1 MATLRILCKILLA
14 LFTVIWLTGC
24 SNLNLGQPNQSD
36 GTSTSNTYYPT
47 KFRDLEVPNELTL
60 DSSKTLYINTSSFAG
75 GIVYLTGR
83 LEVGSLTDFFIR
95 TMQQNGWKLT
105 GEAHYK
111 NVLLAFSK
119 PNKNCMITMYEGEF
133 GSSTKVYA
141 YVTEDIAAEAGG
153 SGDGGL

>member
-1 MATLRILCKILLA
+1 MSTLRNVCKILLA
-14 LFTVIWLTGC
+14 LSMVFWLTSC
-24 SNLNLGQPNQSD
+24 SSLDLGQSNPSD

-75 GIVYLTGR
+75 GIVYMTGR
-83 LEVGSLTDFFIR
+83 LEVGSLTDFFVR

-133 GSSTKVYA
+133 GSTTKVYA
-141 YVTEDIAAEAGG
+141 YMTEDLAAGG
-153 SGDGGL
+153 SSGDGGL

>member
-1 MATLRILCKILLA
+1 MATISNVCKIL
-14 LFTVIWLTGC
+14 FTLLIVSWLTGC
-24 SNLNLGQPNQSD
+24 SNMNLGPTNQSD

-60 DSSKTLYINTSSFAG
+60 DSSKTLYVNTSSFAG
-75 GIVYLTGR
+75 GIVYMTGR
-83 LEVGSLTDFFIR
+83 LEVRSLTDFFTR

-119 PNKNCMITMYEGEF
+119 PNKNCMITLYEGEL
-133 GSSTKVYA
+133 GTSTKVYA
-141 YVTEDIAAEAGG
+141 YMTEDLTSGG
-153 SGDGGL
+153 SNDGSL

>member
-1 MATLRILCKILLA
+1 MTTKRNVLRILLSLVMVFWFA
-14 LFTVIWLTGC
+14 GC
-24 SNLNLGQPNQSD
+24 SSMNLGQTNQSD
-36 GTSTSNTYYPT
+36 GTSTSNTYFPT

-75 GIVYLTGR
+75 GIVYMTGR
-83 LEVGSLTDFFIR
+83 LEVGSLTDFFLR

-119 PNKNCMITMYEGEF
+119 PNKNCMITMYEGEM
-133 GSSTKVYA
+133 GTSTKVYA
-141 YVTEDIAAEAGG
+141 YMTEDLTAGG
-153 SGDGGL
+153 NISNGGL

>member
-1 MATLRILCKILLA
+1 MTIQRNIIRILLS
-14 LFTVIWLTGC
+14 LFIASWLTGC
-24 SNLNLGQPNQSD
+24 SSVNLGQTNQSD

-47 KFRDLEVPNELTL
+47 KFRDLEVPNELSIDT
-60 DSSKTLYINTSSFAG
+60 SKTLYINTSSFAG
-75 GIVYLTGR
+75 GIVYMTGR
-83 LEVGSLTDFFIR
+83 LEVGSLTDFFLR
-95 TMQQNGWKLT
+95 TMQQNGWKLS

-119 PNKNCMITMYEGEF
+119 PNKNCMITLYEGEF

-141 YVTEDIAAEAGG
+141 YMAEELTAGG